1 MQIWWR
7 RIRKLLKWIVFT
19 VIALWFLNLGE
30 MLQIHWPSWLQWG
43 IKLPFQVKIEQQGKA
58 DMQKHTTLA
67 PTVSSKVSVTE
78 KITISPIST
87 KTPEPINKMEEFP
100 LDIWVPK
107 YTKEP
112 INTPIPVPT
121 IEPTPRVSLS
131 IQTIYLLQE
140 ELKIIISGET
150 VKIDSWEIKRN
161 KENIEVQGKEALF
174 QTELTKLQIEELVEN
189 KITNLKIPY
198 ATISLYTLFS
208 QIEETGTEKVLLKWY
223 IDQNSY
229 HLKAIFR
236 KKNLFLDWLSSLGR
250 ERSII
255 IQ

>member
-1 MQIWWR
+1 MKTWWR
-7 RIRKLLKWIVFT
+7 RIRKLLKWIVLT
-19 VIALWFLNLGE
+19 VIALCFLNLGE

-161 KENIEVQGKEALF
+161 KENIEVQG
-174 QTELTKLQIEELVEN
+174 
-189 KITNLKIPY
+189 
-198 ATISLYTLFS
+198 SLYTLFS